1 MKRPIKH
8 LQRDRFGTF
17 YFRLTIDGHT
27 LRRSLHTKDAARAT
41 MLASRLN
48 YEFAM
53 ASTPKEPTVLQ
64 IVEAFKKQGRKF
76 DAEFPD
82 GTKITGINNDDD
94 LRRAKELMLT
104 RIEAIGPIEPSL
116 QPLRAP
122 QSPHKTKF
130 SKATAAYLAEKAL
143 DNEAKTLHDKRA
155 TYAAFIAHAGD
166 AALGLIDKP
175 KAVAFKQHLMQGNA
189 GAQRINK
196 KIGHMAD
203 FFSWAVNHGEAA
215 ENPFEKLRISSKSKL
230 AEQVKS
236 YEPFTEE
243 ELKKI
248 FNSKGWNKYAKAPHF
263 KLLPILLLYT
273 GARPNELAGMLLDDI
288 RQEQGIDYFSI
299 RASKNS
305 NSQRKIPFHKEILA
319 SSFMD
324 YLAERR
330 RDDPNGRLFPH
341 LPPSKNGYAKNISR
355 RLKEI
360 YLPTLGFRDPRKR
373 LYSFRST
380 FITRMSELNVNPAML
395 MAIVGHYEQK
405 AVDLSSPHFK
415 NYQGAKLLSAL
426 KSAIDLFDFRLQI
439 AV

>member
-196 KIGHMAD
+196 KIGHMA
-203 FFSWAVNHGEAA
+203 EA
-215 ENPFEKLRISSKSKL
+215 F
-230 AEQVKS
+230 
-236 YEPFTEE
+236 Y
-243 ELKKI
+243 
-248 FNSKGWNKYAKAPHF
+248 
-263 KLLPILLLYT
+263 
-273 GARPNELAGMLLDDI
+273 
-288 RQEQGIDYFSI
+288 
-299 RASKNS
+299 
-305 NSQRKIPFHKEILA
+305 
-319 SSFMD
+319 
-324 YLAERR
+324 
-330 RDDPNGRLFPH
+330 
-341 LPPSKNGYAKNISR
+341 
-355 RLKEI
+355 
-360 YLPTLGFRDPRKR
+360 
-373 LYSFRST
+373 
-380 FITRMSELNVNPAML
+380 
-395 MAIVGHYEQK
+395 
-405 AVDLSSPHFK
+405 
-415 NYQGAKLLSAL
+415 
-426 KSAIDLFDFRLQI
+426 
-439 AV
+439 